1 MGWYELSNKPIP
13 INPNFY
19 LNKKFPYIQQIN
31 ITDLISVEIRHKR
44 EEVKE
49 TLTEDDLDKVVNLT
63 LTETETIWLLDM
75 PGTSVSNEAEEA
87 AKIKKRNEEYQ
98 EVC

>member
-1 MGWYELSNKPIP
+1 M
-13 INPNFY
+13 
-19 LNKKFPYIQQIN
+19 
-31 ITDLISVEIRHKR
+31 
-44 EEVKE
+44 KE

>member
-1 MGWYELSNKPIP
+1 MK
-13 INPNFY
+13 
-19 LNKKFPYIQQIN
+19 
-31 ITDLISVEIRHKR
+31 ITDLKSVEIRHKR

-98 EVC
+98 EVCGF

>member
-1 MGWYELSNKPIP
+1 M
-13 INPNFY
+13 
-19 LNKKFPYIQQIN
+19 
-31 ITDLISVEIRHKR
+31 
-44 EEVKE
+44 KE

-98 EVC
+98 EVCWFFGAVCNSINVAVVHYYFILFLIKARGEYVNIQII